1 MAPSHTK
8 AQIEALLQN
17 PIYVDAAIKLLGQNQ
32 TQDELRFKTT
42 RHHNDIGFSAAYGR
56 VGTRF
61 FEFVTGIST
70 KTGTQKW
77 QPKSL
82 TNPVADRVFAKYV
95 RNRGVAH
102 AVDYARDIAA
112 LHWKQ
117 LGAMLTEEFQAE
129 VLPTTAPERKVQPAP
144 SMVTI
149 SAEIVGARGRA
160 YKVYAFGRRIWLPK
174 SQVTVSGGQITM
186 PQWLAKQK
194 GLAGSAVRSQN
205 RGLDPLGSEA
215 IDDHGYDD

>member
-32 TQDELRFKTT
+32 TADELRFKST

-70 KTGTQKW
+70 KTGRQQW

-82 TNPVADRVFAKYV
+82 TNPIADRVFSKYV

-102 AVDYARDIAA
+102 AVDYARDIAT

-117 LGAMLTEEFQAE
+117 LGVMLEPAFQAE
-129 VLPTTAPERKVQPAP
+129 VLPTAAPEREVRPAP
-144 SMVTI
+144 SMVTV
-149 SAEIVGARGRA
+149 SADIVGARGRA

-174 SQVTVSGGQITM
+174 SQVTVEGGNITM
-186 PQWLAKQK
+186 PLWLARQK
-194 GLAGSAVRSQN
+194 GLTGSAIPFAGHHGAPAN
-205 RGLDPLGSEA
+205 PENPRGPQ
-215 IDDHGYDD
+215 

>member
-8 AQIEALLQN
+8 TQIITLLEN
-17 PIYVDAAIKLLGQNQ
+17 PVMVDAAIKLLGQNQ
-32 TQDELRFKTT
+32 TADELRFKST

-82 TNPVADRVFAKYV
+82 TNPIADRVFAKYV

-102 AVDYARDIAA
+102 AVDYARDIAT

-117 LGAMLTEEFQAE
+117 LGVMLEPAFQAE
-129 VLPTTAPERKVQPAP
+129 VLPTAAPERKARPAP
-144 SMVTI
+144 SMVTV
-149 SAEIVGARGRA
+149 SADIVGARGKA

-174 SQVTVSGGQITM
+174 SQVTVNGGQITM

-194 GLAGSAVRSQN
+194 GLV
-205 RGLDPLGSEA
+205 
-215 IDDHGYDD
+215 

>member
-1 MAPSHTK
+1 MATSHTK
-8 AQIEALLQN
+8 TQIITLLEN
-17 PIYVDAAIKLLGQNQ
+17 PVMVDAAIKLLGQNQ
-32 TQDELRFKTT
+32 TADELRFKST

-82 TNPVADRVFAKYV
+82 TNPIADRVFSKYV

-102 AVDYARDIAA
+102 AVDYARDIAT

-117 LGAMLTEEFQAE
+117 LGVMLEPAFQAE
-129 VLPTTAPERKVQPAP
+129 VLPTAAPEREVRPAP
-144 SMVTI
+144 SMVTV
-149 SAEIVGARGRA
+149 SADIVGARGKA

-186 PQWLAKQK
+186 PLWLARQK
-194 GLAGSAVRSQN
+194 GLAGSAIPFAGHHGAPAN
-205 RGLDPLGSEA
+205 PENPRGP
-215 IDDHGYDD
+215 H

>member
-32 TQDELRFKTT
+32 TQDELRFKST
-42 RHHNDIGFSAAYGR
+42 RHHNDIGFSAAYGK

-77 QPKSL
+77 EPKSL
-82 TNPVADRVFAKYV
+82 SNPVADRVFARYV

-102 AVDYARDIAA
+102 AVDYARDIAV

-117 LGAMLTEEFQAE
+117 LGVMLSDEFQAE
-129 VLPTTAPERKVQPAP
+129 VLPTAAPEREVQPTQEIT
-144 SMVTI
+144 V

-160 YKVYAFGRRIWLPK
+160 YKVAAFGRHIWLPK
-174 SQVTVSGGQITM
+174 SQVKVEGGNITL
-186 PQWLAKQK
+186 PLWLAKQK
-194 GLAGSAVRSQN
+194 GLA
-205 RGLDPLGSEA
+205 
-215 IDDHGYDD
+215 

>member
-8 AQIEALLQN
+8 TQIITLLEN
-17 PIYVDAAIKLLGQNQ
+17 PVMVDAAIKLLGQNQ
-32 TQDELRFKTT
+32 TADELRFKST

-82 TNPVADRVFAKYV
+82 TNPIADRVFSKYV

-102 AVDYARDIAA
+102 AVDYARDIAT

-117 LGAMLTEEFQAE
+117 LGVMLTEDFQAE
-129 VLPTTAPERKVQPAP
+129 VLPTAAPEREVREAPAQ
-144 SMVTI
+144 VTV

-174 SQVTVSGGQITM
+174 SQVTVEGGNITM

-194 GLAGSAVRSQN
+194 GLV
-205 RGLDPLGSEA
+205 
-215 IDDHGYDD
+215 

>member
-8 AQIEALLQN
+8 AQIISLLSD
-17 PIYVDAAIKLLGQNQ
+17 PAMVDAAIKLLGQNQ
-32 TQDELRFKTT
+32 TQDELRFKHTK
-42 RHHNDIGFSAAYGR
+42 HLNDIGFSAAYGK

-117 LGAMLTEEFQAE
+117 LGVMLEPAFQAE
-129 VLPTTAPERKVQPAP
+129 VLPTAAPERKVREAPA
-144 SMVTI
+144 SITI
-149 SAEIVGARGRA
+149 SADIVGARGRA
-160 YKVYAFGRRIWLPK
+160 YKVCAFGRNIWLPK
-174 SQVTVSGGQITM
+174 SQVTVEGGNITM

-194 GLAGSAVRSQN
+194 RLV
-205 RGLDPLGSEA
+205 
-215 IDDHGYDD
+215 

>member
-8 AQIEALLQN
+8 TQIITLLEN
-17 PIYVDAAIKLLGQNQ
+17 PVMVDAAIKLLGQNQ
-32 TQDELRFKTT
+32 TADELRFKST

-82 TNPVADRVFAKYV
+82 TNPIADRVFAKYV

-102 AVDYARDIAA
+102 AVDYARDIAL

-117 LGAMLTEEFQAE
+117 LGVMLEPGFQAE
-129 VLPTTAPERKVQPAP
+129 VLPTEAPEREARPAP
-144 SMVTI
+144 KAVTLKATFI
-149 SAEIVGARGRA
+149 RGTHKA
-160 YKVYAFGRRIWLPK
+160 LQLKVNGRRVWLPR
-174 SQVTVSGGQITM
+174 SQASYLVNSWNEGEVTM
-186 PQWLAKQK
+186 PHWLATNK
-194 GLAGSAVRSQN
+194 GLLR
-205 RGLDPLGSEA
+205 
-215 IDDHGYDD
+215 

>member
-8 AQIEALLQN
+8 AQIEALLQD
-17 PIYVDAAIKLLGQNQ
+17 PIFVDAAIKLLGQNQ
-32 TQDELRFKTT
+32 TQDELRFKHT
-42 RHHNDIGFSAAYGR
+42 RHRNDIGFSAAYGK

-70 KTGTQKW
+70 RTGTQKW
-77 QPKSL
+77 EPKSL
-82 TNPVADRVFAKYV
+82 TNPVADRVFARYV
-95 RNRGVAH
+95 SNRGVAH
-102 AVDYARDIAA
+102 AVDYARDIAT

-117 LGAMLTEEFQAE
+117 LGVMLEPAFQAE
-129 VLPTTAPERKVQPAP
+129 VLPTEAPERKARPAP
-144 SMVTI
+144 TMVTV

-174 SQVTVSGGQITM
+174 SQVTVEGGNLTM

-194 GLAGSAVRSQN
+194 GLA
-205 RGLDPLGSEA
+205 
-215 IDDHGYDD
+215 

>member
-8 AQIEALLQN
+8 TQIIALLEN
-17 PIYVDAAIKLLGQNQ
+17 PVMVDAAIKLLGQNQ
-32 TQDELRFKTT
+32 TADELRFKST

-70 KTGTQKW
+70 RTGTQKW
-77 QPKSL
+77 EPKSL
-82 TNPVADRVFAKYV
+82 TNPIADRVFSKYV

-102 AVDYARDIAA
+102 AVDYARDIAT

-117 LGAMLTEEFQAE
+117 LGVMLEPAFQAE
-129 VLPTTAPERKVQPAP
+129 VLPTVAPEREARPAP
-144 SMVTI
+144 SMVTV
-149 SAEIVGARGRA
+149 SADIVGARGKA

-174 SQVTVSGGQITM
+174 SQVTVNGGQITM

-194 GLAGSAVRSQN
+194 GLV
-205 RGLDPLGSEA
+205 
-215 IDDHGYDD
+215 

>member
-17 PIYVDAAIKLLGQNQ
+17 PIFVDAAIKLLGQNQ
-32 TQDELRFKTT
+32 TQDELRFKHTK
-42 RHHNDIGFSAAYGR
+42 HLNDIGFSAAYGR

-77 QPKSL
+77 DPKSI
-82 TNPVADRVFAKYV
+82 TNPIADRVFARYV

-117 LGAMLTEEFQAE
+117 LGVMLEPGFQAE
-129 VLPTTAPERKVQPAP
+129 VLPTEAPVREVREDKPAE
-144 SMVTI
+144 TI
-149 SAEIVGARGRA
+149 TVSAEIVGARGKA

-174 SQVTVSGGQITM
+174 SLVTVSAGQITM
-186 PQWLAKQK
+186 PKWIAKQK
-194 GLAGSAVRSQN
+194 GLV
-205 RGLDPLGSEA
+205 
-215 IDDHGYDD
+215 

>member
-1 MAPSHTK
+1 MATSHTK
-8 AQIEALLQN
+8 TQIITLLEN
-17 PIYVDAAIKLLGQNQ
+17 PVMVDAAIKLLGQNQ
-32 TQDELRFKTT
+32 TADELRFKST

-82 TNPVADRVFAKYV
+82 TNPIADRVFSKYV

-102 AVDYARDIAA
+102 AVDYARDIAT

-117 LGAMLTEEFQAE
+117 LGVMLEPAFQAE
-129 VLPTTAPERKVQPAP
+129 VLPTAAPEREVRPAP
-144 SMVTI
+144 SMVTV
-149 SAEIVGARGRA
+149 SADIVGARGKA

-186 PQWLAKQK
+186 PLWLARQK
-194 GLAGSAVRSQN
+194 GLAGSDIPFAGH
-205 RGLDPLGSEA
+205 RGAPANPENPRGP
-215 IDDHGYDD
+215 H

>member
-8 AQIEALLQN
+8 TQIIALLEN
-17 PIYVDAAIKLLGQNQ
+17 PVMVDAAIKLLGQNQ
-32 TQDELRFKTT
+32 TQDELRFKST

-102 AVDYARDIAA
+102 AVDYARDIAT

-117 LGAMLTEEFQAE
+117 LGVMLEPAFQAE
-129 VLPTTAPERKVQPAP
+129 VLPTAAPEREVRPAP
-144 SMVTI
+144 SQVTVT
-149 SAEIVGARGRA
+149 ANVVGARGRA
-160 YKVYAFGRRIWLPK
+160 FKVWSKGRRIWLPK
-174 SQVTVSGGQITM
+174 SQVTVSGSQITM
-186 PQWLAKQK
+186 PLWLAKQK
-194 GLAGSAVRSQN
+194 GLA
-205 RGLDPLGSEA
+205 
-215 IDDHGYDD
+215 

>member
-8 AQIEALLQN
+8 TQIVALLQN

-32 TQDELRFKTT
+32 TQDELRFKSTK
-42 RHHNDIGFSAAYGR
+42 HHNDIGFSAAYGR

-70 KTGTQKW
+70 KTGRQTW
-77 QPKSL
+77 EPKSI
-82 TNPVADRVFAKYV
+82 TNPIADRVFAKYV

-117 LGAMLTEEFQAE
+117 LGVMLTEDFQAE
-129 VLPTTAPERKVQPAP
+129 VLPTAAPEPKAVEPEGQI
-144 SMVTI
+144 TI

-174 SQVTVSGGQITM
+174 SQVTVSGGNITM

-194 GLAGSAVRSQN
+194 RLV
-205 RGLDPLGSEA
+205 
-215 IDDHGYDD
+215 

>member
-1 MAPSHTK
+1 MATSHTK
-8 AQIEALLQN
+8 TQIITLLEN
-17 PIYVDAAIKLLGQNQ
+17 PIMVDAAIKLLGQNQ
-32 TQDELRFKTT
+32 TADELRFKST

-70 KTGTQKW
+70 KTGRQQW

-82 TNPVADRVFAKYV
+82 TNPIADRVFSKYV

-102 AVDYARDIAA
+102 AVDYARDIAT

-117 LGAMLTEEFQAE
+117 LGVMLEPAFQAE
-129 VLPTTAPERKVQPAP
+129 VLPTAAPEREVRPAP
-144 SMVTI
+144 SMVTV
-149 SAEIVGARGRA
+149 SADIVGARGKA

-174 SQVTVSGGQITM
+174 SQVTVEGGNITM
-186 PQWLAKQK
+186 PLWLARQK
-194 GLAGSAVRSQN
+194 GLAGSAIPFAGHHGAPAN
-205 RGLDPLGSEA
+205 PENPRGPQ
-215 IDDHGYDD
+215 

>member
-1 MAPSHTK
+1 MATSHTK
-8 AQIEALLQN
+8 TQIITLLEN
-17 PIYVDAAIKLLGQNQ
+17 PVMVDAAIKLLGQNQ
-32 TQDELRFKTT
+32 TADELRFKST

-70 KTGTQKW
+70 KTGRQQW

-82 TNPVADRVFAKYV
+82 TNPIADRVFSKYV

-102 AVDYARDIAA
+102 AVDYARDIAT

-117 LGAMLTEEFQAE
+117 LGVMLEPAFQAE
-129 VLPTTAPERKVQPAP
+129 VLPTAAPEREVRPAP
-144 SMVTI
+144 SMVTV
-149 SAEIVGARGRA
+149 SADIVGARGKA

-186 PQWLAKQK
+186 PLWLARQK
-194 GLAGSAVRSQN
+194 GLAGSAIPFAGHHGAPAN
-205 RGLDPLGSEA
+205 PENPRGPQ
-215 IDDHGYDD
+215 

>member
-8 AQIEALLQN
+8 AQIISLLSN
-17 PIYVDAAIKLLGQNQ
+17 PAMVDAAIKLLGQNQ
-32 TQDELRFKTT
+32 TQDELRFKHTK
-42 RHHNDIGFSAAYGR
+42 HLNDIGFSAAYGK

-77 QPKSL
+77 QPKSI
-82 TNPVADRVFAKYV
+82 TNPIADRVFARYV

-102 AVDYARDIAA
+102 AVDYARDIAT
-112 LHWKQ
+112 LHWRQ
-117 LGAMLTEEFQAE
+117 LGVMLEAGFQAE
-129 VLPTTAPERKVQPAP
+129 VLPTEAPVREAREDKPAET
-144 SMVTI
+144 VTV
-149 SAEIVGARGRA
+149 SAEIVGARGKA

-174 SQVTVSGGQITM
+174 SQVTIEGGNITM

-194 GLAGSAVRSQN
+194 RLV
-205 RGLDPLGSEA
+205 
-215 IDDHGYDD
+215 

>member
-8 AQIEALLQN
+8 TQIIALLEN
-17 PIYVDAAIKLLGQNQ
+17 PVMVDAAIKLLGQNQ
-32 TQDELRFKTT
+32 TADELRFKST

-82 TNPVADRVFAKYV
+82 TNPIADRVFSKYI

-102 AVDYARDIAA
+102 AVDYARDIAT

-117 LGAMLTEEFQAE
+117 LGVMLEPAFQAE
-129 VLPTTAPERKVQPAP
+129 VLPTAAPERKARPAP
-144 SMVTI
+144 SMVTVT
-149 SAEIVGARGRA
+149 ANVVGARGRA
-160 YKVYAFGRRIWLPK
+160 FKVWANGRRIWLPK
-174 SQVTVSGGQITM
+174 SQVTVSGNQITM
-186 PQWLAKQK
+186 PQWLANQK
-194 GLAGSAVRSQN
+194 GLA
-205 RGLDPLGSEA
+205 
-215 IDDHGYDD
+215 

>member
-8 AQIEALLQN
+8 TQIVALLQN

-32 TQDELRFKTT
+32 TQDELRFKSTK
-42 RHHNDIGFSAAYGR
+42 HHNDIGFSAAYGR

-70 KTGTQKW
+70 KTGRQTW
-77 QPKSL
+77 EPKSI
-82 TNPVADRVFAKYV
+82 TNPIADRVFAKYV

-117 LGAMLTEEFQAE
+117 LGVMLTEDFQAE
-129 VLPTTAPERKVQPAP
+129 VLPTAAPEPKAVEPEDQI
-144 SMVTI
+144 TI

-174 SQVTVSGGQITM
+174 SQVTVSGGNITM

-194 GLAGSAVRSQN
+194 RLV
-205 RGLDPLGSEA
+205 
-215 IDDHGYDD
+215 

>member
-8 AQIEALLQN
+8 AQIVALLQN

-32 TQDELRFKTT
+32 TQDELRFKST
-42 RHHNDIGFSAAYGR
+42 RHHNDIGFSAAYGK

-77 QPKSL
+77 EPKSL
-82 TNPVADRVFAKYV
+82 SNPVADRVFARYV

-102 AVDYARDIAA
+102 AVDYARDIAT

-117 LGAMLTEEFQAE
+117 LGVMLTEDFQAE
-129 VLPTTAPERKVQPAP
+129 VLPTAAPERKVQSPQDIT
-144 SMVTI
+144 V

-160 YKVYAFGRRIWLPK
+160 YKVYAFGRRVWLPK
-174 SQVTVSGGQITM
+174 SQVKVEGGNITL
-186 PQWLAKQK
+186 PLWLAKQK
-194 GLAGSAVRSQN
+194 GLA
-205 RGLDPLGSEA
+205 
-215 IDDHGYDD
+215 

>member
-1 MAPSHTK
+1 MASSHTK

-32 TQDELRFKTT
+32 TADELRFKST
-42 RHHNDIGFSAAYGR
+42 RHHNDIGFSAAYGK

-77 QPKSL
+77 EPKSL
-82 TNPVADRVFAKYV
+82 SNPVADRVFARYV

-112 LHWKQ
+112 MHWKQ
-117 LGAMLTEEFQAE
+117 LGVMLTEDFQAE
-129 VLPTTAPERKVQPAP
+129 VLPTAAPERKVQPAQDIT
-144 SMVTI
+144 V

-160 YKVYAFGRRIWLPK
+160 YKVYAFGRRVWLPK
-174 SQVTVSGGQITM
+174 SQVKVEGGNITL
-186 PQWLAKQK
+186 PLWLAKQK
-194 GLAGSAVRSQN
+194 GLA
-205 RGLDPLGSEA
+205 
-215 IDDHGYDD
+215 

>member
-8 AQIEALLQN
+8 TQIIALLEN
-17 PIYVDAAIKLLGQNQ
+17 PVMVDAAIKLLGQNQ
-32 TQDELRFKTT
+32 TADELRFKST

-82 TNPVADRVFAKYV
+82 TNPIADRVFAKYV

-102 AVDYARDIAA
+102 AVDYARDIAT

-117 LGAMLTEEFQAE
+117 LGVMLEPAFQAE
-129 VLPTTAPERKVQPAP
+129 VLPTTAPEREARPAP
-144 SMVTI
+144 SMVTV
-149 SAEIVGARGRA
+149 SADIVGARGRA

-174 SQVTVSGGQITM
+174 SQVTVNGGQITM

-194 GLAGSAVRSQN
+194 GLV
-205 RGLDPLGSEA
+205 
-215 IDDHGYDD
+215 

>member
-1 MAPSHTK
+1 MATSHTK
-8 AQIEALLQN
+8 TQIIALLEN
-17 PIYVDAAIKLLGQNQ
+17 PVMVDAAIKLLGQNQ
-32 TQDELRFKTT
+32 TADELRFKST

-70 KTGTQKW
+70 RTGTQKW
-77 QPKSL
+77 EPKSL
-82 TNPVADRVFAKYV
+82 TNPIADRVFSKYV

-102 AVDYARDIAA
+102 AVDYARDIAT

-117 LGAMLTEEFQAE
+117 LGVMLEPAFQAE
-129 VLPTTAPERKVQPAP
+129 VLPTAAPEREVRPAP
-144 SMVTI
+144 SMVTV
-149 SAEIVGARGRA
+149 SADIVGARGKA

-174 SQVTVSGGQITM
+174 SQVTVNGGQITM

-194 GLAGSAVRSQN
+194 GLV
-205 RGLDPLGSEA
+205 
-215 IDDHGYDD
+215 